1 MIESISSV
9 SSAGIADGTAALSLK
24 QVNEI
29 EFGEF
34 LAAEL
39 QKVDSSL
46 QQADMSIRSLAAGG
60 DVPIHD
66 VMIQIESARMSLMLV
81 SEVRNRAVEAY
92 QELMRMQL

>member
-1 MIESISSV
+1 MIESITAI
-9 SSAGIADGTAALSLK
+9 SSADLTENIASLALK
-24 QVNEI
+24 QGNDI
-29 EFGEF
+29 KFGDF
-34 LAAEL
+34 LTSEL

-46 QQADMSIRSLAAGG
+46 QQADMSIRSLAAGA
-60 DVPIHD
+60 DIPIHD

>member
-1 MIESISSV
+1 MIESITAI
-9 SSAGIADGTAALSLK
+9 SSADLTESIASQALK
-24 QVNEI
+24 QGNDI
-29 EFGEF
+29 KFGDF
-34 LAAEL
+34 LTSEL

-46 QQADMSIRSLAAGG
+46 QQADMSIRSLAAGA
-60 DVPIHD
+60 DIPIHD

>member
-1 MIESISSV
+1 MIESLSTV
-9 SSAGIADGTAALSLK
+9 SSAGIAEGAAAQSSK
-24 QVNEI
+24 QVNGI

-60 DVPIHD
+60 DIPIHD

>member
-1 MIESISSV
+1 MIESLSAV
-9 SSAGIADGTAALSLK
+9 SPTGIAESTVAQSMRQA
-24 QVNEI
+24 NEI

-34 LAAEL
+34 LTAEL
-39 QKVDSSL
+39 QKADSSL
-46 QQADMSIRSLAAGG
+46 QLADMSIRSLAAGG
-60 DVPIHD
+60 DIPIHD